1 MKTKLLSIFL
11 SILLLTSFFTPV
23 VAADRLED
31 IKLGGPE
38 IAVFAIPE
46 VTEIVIDG
54 LIAVFG
60 SACVMKIGQELGI
73 RWDDFVKTMGIVGK
87 TEKDTGEKTRIE
99 DPAGKTTSIVRVTI
113 GEVEKNWAKFV
124 SDVTKR
130 LNDLFHAKEWIS
142 VTSDKGE
149 AVMKAQYECYCA
161 DVPPG
166 GGKKDDKWYFEAR
179 LHNRKIEINTE
190 RMNEEQALKEMHRGK
205 HIMTLN
211 RELAE
216 NLVTRYRDATGKAPK
231 KLKFEGDHNPDA
243 GKFLHLH
250 YTAHEMRLHCWIWK
264 DI

>member
-1 MKTKLLSIFL
+1 M
-11 SILLLTSFFTPV
+11 SILIMTSLFCPV
-23 VAADRLED
+23 VAADRWE
-31 IKLGGPE
+31 GPE
-38 IAVFAIPE
+38 LGAAPLVVFAIPE
-46 VTEIVIDG
+46 ATKLVIDG
-54 LIAVFG
+54 ATIILG
-60 SACVMKIGQELGI
+60 SAIVMKIGEYLGI

-124 SDVTKR
+124 SDVTKG

-211 RELAE
+211 RELAQK
-216 NLVTRYRDATGKAPK
+216 LVGR
-231 KLKFEGDHNPDA
+231 FEGLTGDAIKQQKFDGNHNPAAD
-243 GKFLHLH
+243 KFLHLH

>member
-1 MKTKLLSIFL
+1 M

-38 IAVFAIPE
+38 IAVFAIPA
-46 VTEIVIDG
+46 VYDLVIDG
-54 LIAVFG
+54 LTIAIS

-73 RWDDFVKTMGIVGK
+73 RWDDFVKSLGIVGK

-190 RMNEEQALKEMHRGK
+190 RMNEEQALKEMGRGK

-250 YTAHEMRLHCWIWK
+250 YTAHEMRLHCWIWR